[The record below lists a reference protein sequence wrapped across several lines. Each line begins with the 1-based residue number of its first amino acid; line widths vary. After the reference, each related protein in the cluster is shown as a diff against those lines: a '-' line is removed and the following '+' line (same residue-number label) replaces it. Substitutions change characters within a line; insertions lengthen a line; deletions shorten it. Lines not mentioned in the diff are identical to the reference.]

1 MEEQEEK
8 ERQMEK
14 VCPLIYSTCNTL
26 PTIFYPPLSHS
37 LFLSLSLLT
46 ESPRGSDKTETGAA
60 RGSRRACNH
69 KRKEENS
76 RTSRRRRIPAPVD
89 G

>member
-26 PTIFYPPLSHS
+26 PTIFYPSLS
-37 LFLSLSLLT
+37 LSLSLLT
-46 ESPRGSDKTETGAA
+46 ESPGSSDKTETGAA
-60 RGSRRACNH
+60 RGSR
-69 KRKEENS
+69 
-76 RTSRRRRIPAPVD
+76 
-89 G
+89 